1 MAQAALDQ
9 LALDE
14 LRWLPAGRP
23 WQKSHELAPAA
34 DRLAMVAA
42 AIDGQPRFVLDA
54 RELGRPGPSY
64 TIDSVRELQAEQ
76 PGAALFLVIGQDQHA
91 GLEGWREWEALVD
104 AVTLAVAAR
113 AGDAVTAPAA
123 LRARPHRSV
132 VLDLPAMAVSA
143 TAIRAHL
150 AAGGAA
156 RGLVPAMVPAGV
168 ARYIDSHRLYR
179 PPAPPTRS

>member
-1 MAQAALDQ
+1 
-9 LALDE
+9 
-14 LRWLPAGRP
+14 
-23 WQKSHELAPAA
+23 
-34 DRLAMVAA
+34 MVEA
-42 AIDGQPRFVLDA
+42 AIDGEPRFVLDA
-54 RELGRPGPSY
+54 RELDRAGPSY
-64 TIDSVRELQAEQ
+64 TIDTVRELQAER
-76 PGAALFLVIGQDQHA
+76 PGADLILVLGQDQHA
-91 GLEGWREWEALVD
+91 GLPSWRDWEALAD

-113 AGDAVTAPAA
+113 AGAAVEPPPA
-123 LRARPHRSV
+123 LRARPHRRV

-156 RGLVPAMVPAGV
+156 RDLVPAMVPAGV